1 MKTIIQP
8 EDWETALSQWR
19 GGEVVVWMYHAG
31 HRLMAIRL
39 SHSEMSEDLY
49 VVGVGCQQI
58 QGPFA
63 WGPSALMVLAG
74 DSARE
79 AGSSEDGLILDAAAG
94 FRLCCRDVVLVRG
107 PRGGYDVSFEGFLGE
122 QEDA

>member
-8 EDWETALSQWR
+8 EDWATALSQWR

-39 SHSEMSEDLY
+39 SHPRMSEDLY
-49 VVGVGCQQI
+49 VVGIGCHQI
-58 QGPFA
+58 QGPLA
-63 WGPSALMVLAG
+63 WGPSALRVLAG

-79 AGSSEDGLILDAAAG
+79 AGSSEGGLIQDAAAG
-94 FRLCCRDVVLVRG
+94 FRLCCRDVALARG
-107 PRGGYDVSFEGFLGE
+107 PVEDYDVSFEGFLGHQGDE
-122 QEDA
+122 